1 MYFNKIKSYY
11 KFFLAEV
18 LQFYR
23 GITSKLPKAKVAI
36 FHKYD
41 AILGNEENL
50 ELDHFDAV
58 EGTFPQYGFISKYN
72 NDYIYSHGADSGGGY
87 VRRIDVKA
95 SSDVVGSV
103 DETRHVILAVHSSG
117 RELDGRLDNPTDSY
131 YRQYCTKLTPEIVQW
146 IKQADTIY

>member
-1 MYFNKIKSYY
+1 M
-11 KFFLAEV
+11 
-18 LQFYR
+18 QFYR

-50 ELDHFDAV
+50 EFDHFDAV